1 MAATRGRYFAAAA
14 VSVGV
19 AVLAALLVT
28 LDLVGAGFA
37 LGLEFDAALALAGI
51 LSLSSV
57 VAVSRVLTAKGLLK
71 EQTGLRIFTAVS
83 IAEALALLLVAVAIS
98 GFDYGLGAIGA
109 LLLGAA
115 LSGLPHRLR
124 DDMLPGMRR
133 VAEAWLTPLFFA
145 AAGLYLDVSFLG
157 LPPD

>member
-1 MAATRGRYFAAAA
+1 M
-14 VSVGV
+14 SVAV
-19 AVLAALLVT
+19 AVLTAFLVT
-28 LDLVGAGFA
+28 SDLVGAGFA

-57 VAVSRVLTAKGLLK
+57 GAVSRVLAAKGLLK
-71 EQTGLRIFTAVS
+71 EQTGLRIFTTVS
-83 IAEALALLLVAVAIS
+83 VAEALALLLVAAAVS

-124 DDMLPGMRR
+124 DDMLPGVRR
-133 VAEAWLTPLFFA
+133 VTEAWLTPLFFA
-145 AAGLYLDVSFLG
+145 VAGLYLDVSFLG